1 MSTLNRCA
9 TPSLLGMPN
18 EILSDIIQLV
28 PGLSALPV
36 AKTLLRLC
44 AVCRDLQTLVKEMPS
59 LWSTIQIDARTPNY
73 RIRLTDTNAELV
85 FPTLNLALSLSRS
98 KPSTSNQK
106 AVNKFSIELCE
117 GLMSLLLRHSHRIR
131 SFRIKG
137 TCWTHHLV
145 VTEALAECRNL
156 PNLRRW
162 KQECVRS
169 RAPFL
174 SSSLTDR
181 STFPALEVVS
191 ISSSVT
197 PGQGSSAP
205 GHRTP
210 PQNIPGLDR
219 PSIVVYRDPHGCED
233 TLQILEL
240 STSPDPHVRSRSC
253 LGEPLVLSSLATF
266 QLATQR
272 AKELPRSFLY
282 RYAEP
287 PDFSLT
293 AHCEPAPGRRH
304 QGMLLTIMAV
314 IRLIKSI
321 CVIREDPFQDFAPT
335 PPLSLEQWQWG
346 SKIPECD
353 LPLRSIPAASRQ
365 YAEYPGAIPPRKP

>member
-1 MSTLNRCA
+1 MAMSTLNRCA

-28 PGLSALPV
+28 PGLFALPV

-98 KPSTSNQK
+98 KPLDVEFTSPPDEDQK
-106 AVNKFSIELCE
+106 TVNKFSIELCE

-169 RAPFL
+169 FPHGGYTYWNVKAPPVYVPPRLRWCL
-174 SSSLTDR
+174 SP
-181 STFPALEVVS
+181 PALLLVKVLLHR
-191 ISSSVT
+191 VT
-197 PGQGSSAP
+197 EF
-205 GHRTP
+205 RLR
-210 PQNIPGLDR
+210 NIPGLDR
-219 PSIVVYRDPHGCED
+219 PTIHP
-233 TLQILEL
+233 Q
-240 STSPDPHVRSRSC
+240 VRSGSS
-253 LGEPLVLSSLATF
+253 LGEPLVLSSLTTF
-266 QLATQR
+266 HSLTQR
-272 AKELPRSFLY
+272 QRGLHVPSIHRD
-282 RYAEP
+282 AEP
-287 PDFSLT
+287 PHFSLKVIVRP
-293 AHCEPAPGRRH
+293 HPGADTKE
-304 QGMLLTIMAV
+304 MLLTIMAV
-314 IRLIKSI
+314 IPLDKVKYVSLERI
-321 CVIREDPFQDFAPT
+321 PFQDFAPT
-335 PPLSLEQWQWG
+335 PPLSLEQWQMEKG
-346 SKIPECD
+346 KIPECD
-353 LPLRSIPAASRQ
+353 LPSRCSSC
-365 YAEYPGAIPPRKP
+365 GV